1 MALTIG
7 EGGSISA
14 SVSAADDAPMRVTF
28 GKPLKPEIQLNS
40 DDLNWGHSKRNAAAG
55 VSVLSL
61 IPVVSLIF
69 NKLKAMRRAHME
81 KKEKE
86 KRVKRGMAKKIKRL
100 QAELELASG
109 IVLKVD
115 DQRNEIELMQQEVRE
130 RKEYAAKLEE
140 QLRSDVVQQE
150 ILRADLEDSVIEAV
164 EEMKKANEEKLELQA
179 KLEQMEKAYAA
190 EVEALQAKIQ
200 QLTLKVDQGAESVE
214 SFEDAAE
221 HSGLSTAPESPAQR
235 NSLEAAEVVEAV
247 KSDAS
252 EQPAQAT
259 ADEATKEVAAAETRA
274 EEGAPEVRSYDE
286 ELNLARSLIEQY
298 LQNGG
303 EMDDLAD

>member
-164 EEMKKANEEKLELQA
+164 EEMKKANEEKLEVCFRMPSCVVLGLHRRFIRFTSFGATCVAFRPMLWTALFIKQH
-179 KLEQMEKAYAA
+179 EKG
-190 EVEALQAKIQ
+190 VGVVKPSALP
-200 QLTLKVDQGAESVE
+200 V
-214 SFEDAAE
+214 
-221 HSGLSTAPESPAQR
+221 
-235 NSLEAAEVVEAV
+235 
-247 KSDAS
+247 
-252 EQPAQAT
+252 AT
-259 ADEATKEVAAAETRA
+259 VH
-274 EEGAPEVRSYDE
+274 
-286 ELNLARSLIEQY
+286 
-298 LQNGG
+298 
-303 EMDDLAD
+303 